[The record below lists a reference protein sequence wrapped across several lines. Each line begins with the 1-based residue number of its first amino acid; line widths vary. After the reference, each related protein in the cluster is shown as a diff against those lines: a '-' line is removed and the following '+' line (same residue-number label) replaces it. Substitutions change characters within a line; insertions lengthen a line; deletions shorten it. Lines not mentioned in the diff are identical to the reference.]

1 MDKLDI
7 YVPENTGSMLEHD
20 AEMFEILKKDRKTNK
35 TTINKNKFLSML
47 ILGYYKD
54 YVSEAKSSK
63 EAIIAAIDT
72 DKISS
77 DDKTTIADNILKN
90 VVLPAVPS
98 RKGKNPKK
106 LSLKPTTA
114 TETLIKQIDKDIDDY
129 ISQYFC
135 RMFMSYCN
143 KPFSQ
148 RERIIFKEKYDTLLN
163 ACETSQ
169 IICFRTIWNTNDI
182 HKVIPYKIVTGP
194 EELFNYLLC
203 AEINPITQEQETK
216 SYRLNRIHETINCSE
231 NIGIIE
237 DSVKEHLEM
246 MIKCGPAY
254 NINDEELTHVRLT
267 SSGVRDFNRIYF
279 GRPVV
284 DTIEPHDGVFD
295 YYFKGSKDQIF
306 FYFRRFENGEAE
318 IISPESLRE
327 RMICFHRDAITVYEN
342 GQS

>member
-1 MDKLDI
+1 MEKIDI
-7 YVPENTGSMLEHD
+7 YVPENIGSMLEHD
-20 AEMFEILKKDRKTNK
+20 AEMFEILKTDRKTNR

-54 YVSEAKSSK
+54 YVSEAISAKK
-63 EAIIAAIDT
+63 AIIAAIDT
-72 DKISS
+72 DLISS
-77 DDKTTIADNILKN
+77 DDKTTIAENILKN
-90 VVLPAVPS
+90 VVLPAVPL

-106 LSLKPTTA
+106 LSLKPTAT
-114 TETLIKQIDKDIDDY
+114 TETLLKQIDRDIDDF

-163 ACETSQ
+163 ACTTSQ
-169 IICFRTIWNTNDI
+169 IIYFRTIWNKNAI

-216 SYRLNRIHETINCSE
+216 TYRLNRIHETINCCE
-231 NIGIIE
+231 NTGIIE

-246 MIKCGPAY
+246 MNKYGPAY
-254 NINDEELTHVRLT
+254 CINDDEETHVRLT
-267 SSGVRDFNRIYF
+267 DDGVRDFSRIYF
-279 GRPVV
+279 GRPIV
-284 DTIEPHDGVFD
+284 DSIKEHDGVHD
-295 YYFKGSKDQIF
+295 YYFKGSKDQIYL
-306 FYFRRFENGEAE
+306 YFRRFGNGDAE
-318 IISPESLRE
+318 IISPASLRTKMIDFHAKALNKYEE
-327 RMICFHRDAITVYEN
+327 R
-342 GQS
+342 